1 MCCIMVRF
9 HNESFQ
15 KYHTLSSSTERAK
28 HKKHNVKFVGK
39 RYAFM
44 LNRAITT
51 LKGYMLIF
59 KPWHFLVYLQVLLDV
74 KEFLAS
80 WAEYKIT

>member
-1 MCCIMVRF
+1 MCCTMVRF

-15 KYHTLSSSTERAK
+15 KLYMLNSSTERAK
-28 HKKHNVKFVGK
+28 HKKQNVKFACK
-39 RYAFM
+39 RYTFM

-51 LKGYMLIF
+51 LNDYMLSF